1 LFKIGLMNSTKKA
14 ATSRTFPEPSF
25 SSEREA
31 TAAASL
37 IRSNNELLQYAHI
50 ASHDLQE
57 PLRKIQMYASVLQGR
72 DTLSASDQEIID
84 KILVSSNR
92 MRTLITDLLEHSK
105 VSRSGKMFRPV
116 NLNNVLTKVLYD
128 FELAI
133 AEKQAVVSV
142 DQLPVVSAIALE
154 MNQLFY
160 NLIDNAL
167 KFSDPKR
174 IPEIA
179 VRCKKLS
186 EAAILEYIPDAVKGK
201 MYYDISV
208 RDNGIG
214 FDVKYAEQIFMVFNR
229 LHPKEMYPG
238 SGIGLSLCRSILA
251 NHEGILFVESKPG
264 EGSAFHIII
273 PN

>member
-1 LFKIGLMNSTKKA
+1 MNSPKHVS
-14 ATSRTFPEPSF
+14 TSLPTTEPDLVALAD
-25 SSEREA
+25 RD
-31 TAAASL
+31 AAASL
-37 IRSNNELLQYAHI
+37 MRSNSDLLQYAHV

-72 DTLSASDQEIID
+72 NTLQEPDQEIID
-84 KILVSSNR
+84 KILVSANR
-92 MRTLITDLLEHSK
+92 MRALITDLLEHSK
-105 VSRSGKMFRPV
+105 VSKSGKMFRPV
-116 NLNNVLTKVLYD
+116 NLNEVLAKILDD
-128 FELAI
+128 FELSI
-133 AEKQAVVSV
+133 SEKGALISV
-142 DQLPVVSAIALE
+142 DPLPVVSAVALE

-167 KFSDPKR
+167 KFLDPKR

-179 VRCKKLS
+179 VCCKKLS
-186 EAAILEYIPDAVKGK
+186 DAAILEYIPDAIKGK

-214 FDVKYAEQIFMVFNR
+214 FDVKYAEQIFMVFSR